1 MKIRGFVITSRILI
15 VDDHD
20 VVRQGI
26 RRILET
32 QNEWEV
38 AGEATNGEEAL
49 RLAQELRPDAIIMD
63 IAMPVMNGLEATSE
77 ITREN
82 PDSKVLIFTIFE
94 NPTLASPV
102 RRSGAKGLVIKSKAM
117 SELTPALHAIIAGQT
132 YFH

>member
-1 MKIRGFVITSRILI
+1 
-15 VDDHD
+15 
-20 VVRQGI
+20 VRQGI

-63 IAMPVMNGLEATSE
+63 LAMPVMNGLEATSA
-77 ITREN
+77 ITKKN
-82 PDSKVLIFTIFE
+82 PDSKVLIFTMHE
-94 NPTLASPV
+94 NPTLASPI